1 MELKRVLGVDSRTA
15 TAEAVKLYG
24 KEALIISN
32 ERINGRV
39 EVIVAVDLEGD
50 QFKTLEPDGIDFRR
64 QAMLMSADSAG
75 DGSAPKRGGGGF
87 GDILHS
93 QLGEMTNP
101 SALKTKTDFGA
112 FSEKEADRQELDRA
126 CCEKSLPK
134 CARNCAYLSSWAPGN
149 QLRILPKP

>member
-39 EVIVAVDLEGD
+39 EVIVAVDLERD
-50 QFKTLEPDGIDFRR
+50 QFKALEPDGIDFRR

-75 DGSAPKRGGGGF
+75 AASTPRKGNGGF

-93 QLGEMTNP
+93 QLEEMTIP
-101 SALKTKTDFGA
+101 RELKTKTDFGA
-112 FSEKEADRQELDRA
+112 FSEKEADRQELDRG
-126 CCEKSLPK
+126 
-134 CARNCAYLSSWAPGN
+134 RG
-149 QLRILPKP
+149 